1 MAVKTRER
9 IIYDLASDASQYQI
23 FNSDGVVIFDIDYE
37 GCLKTDLKVRKTN
50 PSLIITETASA
61 TYYPRIDIINPQRS
75 WRLQLDSTGRLR
87 LRDLTAAADRLM
99 IDGDGKVSSI
109 AMFAQD
115 LLPDGD
121 LTRSLGSS
129 TSRWL
134 LNGWNPDAHASRHE
148 YGGADLIRN
157 LDYLAIRGYTIIDT
171 ARQLQNIAA
180 IIQDVFQT
188 KASPVF
194 RMTETASGTSYPR
207 LELYNPQR
215 NWRIFNSSDGSLN
228 IYDVS
233 AAVYRL
239 RFFYSTTANSEQL
252 RVVNSAGTTIM
263 SIDYEGDVTIPGK
276 LTQGACPEFS
286 KMSLNEIKSFLQKCV
301 SKPEPRKDGNGRDI
315 CDICNKPFSE
325 DGCTNPEHWNNHV
338 ETHYHRTQEEV
349 MALMHLV
356 LNLIERV
363 EQLEHKL
370 GVA

>member
-1 MAVKTRER
+1 MVNPARKWRFQLSDVGELRLTDALAVKTRER
-9 IIYDLASDASQYQI
+9 IIYDLASDASQYQL
-23 FNSDGVVIFDIDYE
+23 FNSDGAVIFDIDYE
-37 GCLKTDLKVRKTN
+37 GYLKTDLKVRKTN
-50 PSLIITETASA
+50 PSLIVTETASA

-87 LRDLTAAADRLM
+87 LRDLTAAADRLV
-99 IDGDGKVSSI
+99 IDENGNFSSI
-109 AMFAQD
+109 ASATIS
-115 LLPDGD
+115 GSANVG
-121 LTRSLGSS
+121 SLQIAG
-129 TSRWL
+129 T
-134 LNGWNPDAHASRHE
+134 
-148 YGGADLIRN
+148 
-157 LDYLAIRGYTIIDT
+157 TVIDS
-171 ARQLQNIAA
+171 ARQLQNISA

-188 KASPVF
+188 KASPTF
-194 RMTETASGTSYPR
+194 RITETASATTYPR

-239 RFFYSTTANSEQL
+239 RFFYSTAANSEQL

-286 KMSLNEIKSFLQKCV
+286 KMSLNEIKNFLKKCV

-315 CDICNKPFSE
+315 CDLCNKPFSE
-325 DGCTNPEHWNNHV
+325 DGCTDPKHWNNHI

-356 LNLIERV
+356 LNLVERV
-363 EQLEHKL
+363 EQLEHRL
-370 GVA
+370 GVAY